1 MCLFTHP
8 YSDMLKF
15 SEAKNNF
22 LKIYLASCVSD
33 SHVFPI
39 VACVT
44 PQIFFLSLGITNS
57 TLNLASSEIKN
68 ATGIYNHT
76 NEGIVRI
83 NHK

>member
-1 MCLFTHP
+1 M
-8 YSDMLKF
+8 S
-15 SEAKNNF
+15 
-22 LKIYLASCVSD
+22 SCVSD

-39 VACVT
+39 VARVT
-44 PQIFFLSLGITNS
+44 PPQIFFLSLGITNS

-68 ATGIYNHT
+68 TTGINNHT

>member
-1 MCLFTHP
+1 M
-8 YSDMLKF
+8 S
-15 SEAKNNF
+15 
-22 LKIYLASCVSD
+22 SCVSD
-33 SHVFPI
+33 SHMFPI
-39 VACVT
+39 VARVT

-68 ATGIYNHT
+68 TTGIYNHT